1 MPHADFAVIGG
12 GPAGASAARRLAWR
26 GASVLLFERQKMPR
40 AKPCGGGLSERAMA
54 CLDFP
59 VPDALIDA
67 EVYGARVHFGGASTE
82 ARLDRRVAVLV
93 TRSRFDHFLLRK
105 AEECGARTVWA
116 EVKSIERRP
125 GEVALATAEGEFTAA
140 GAIVCEGANRRL
152 SRSVRPPDGPDEQ
165 GFCLEADV
173 PAARPDR
180 HADLADILDVH
191 FGFVGRGYGWL
202 FHHGSYYSIGVGDL
216 CSRFR
221 DPLGTFRQFA
231 AERGVDA
238 GGVRPRGHFVPCGGL
253 RRALCTDRVLLAG
266 DAGGWVDPFLGE
278 GLAYAIRSGQV
289 AAEAA
294 LEALAR
300 GDLSRRGLAPFE
312 ARSRE
317 EFGRDLEAALTLS
330 RIAYRWPG
338 LFIRA
343 LAVEEE
349 TLAKYLRVELGEV
362 SYREFLWWLVR
373 RGPRLWMSLHRDR
386 RSA

>member
-12 GPAGASAARRLAWR
+12 GPAGASAARRLARR
-26 GASVLLFERQKMPR
+26 GASVLVFERQRMPR
-40 AKPCGGGLSERAMA
+40 AKPCGGGLSERAMSY
-54 CLDFP
+54 LDFA

-67 EVYGARVHFGGASTE
+67 QVFGARVHFGGASTE
-82 ARLDRRVAVLV
+82 VRLDRRVAALV

-116 EVKSIERRP
+116 EVRSIERQDGR
-125 GEVALATAEGEFTAA
+125 VALATAEGEFTA
-140 GAIVCEGANRRL
+140 GCAIVCEGANRRL
-152 SRSVRPPDGPDEQ
+152 SRTVRPPDGPAEQ

-173 PAARPDR
+173 PVAWPDR

-216 CSRFR
+216 CSRLR
-221 DPLGTFRQFA
+221 DPLGAFRRFA
-231 AERGVDA
+231 AEQGVDL
-238 GGVRPRGHFVPCGGL
+238 GGARPRGHYVPCGGI
-253 RRALCTDRVLLAG
+253 RRALSADRVLLAG

-278 GLAYAIRSGQV
+278 GLAYAIRSGQL

-294 LEALAR
+294 LEGFAR
-300 GDLSRRGLAPFE
+300 GDLSRRGLASFE
-312 ARSRE
+312 RRCRE

-330 RIAYRWPG
+330 RIACRWPG

-343 LAVEEE
+343 LAAEEE

-362 SYREFLWWLVR
+362 SYREFLWWLLR
-373 RGPRLWMSLHRDR
+373 RGPRLWMSLRWDR